1 VRIQRTK
8 ITDGLIVLP
17 NEKAIHEKMWSV
29 NKGEAFVEG
38 ALAKSL
44 SVYSGEA
51 MSSLDFVRRLL
62 CTINLVTQET
72 SPESDLQMI
81 MLSRVP
87 RYINALVP
95 EDVRKEV
102 HARFERIK
110 GSTYA

>member
-1 VRIQRTK
+1 
-8 ITDGLIVLP
+8 
-17 NEKAIHEKMWSV
+17 MWATV
-29 NKGEAFVEG
+29 KKDEVFVEG
-38 ALAKSL
+38 VLAKYL

-51 MSSLDFVRRLL
+51 MSPLDFVRRLL

-87 RYINALVP
+87 RYIDALVAA
-95 EDVRKEV
+95 DVREAV

-110 GSTYA
+110 GSTYV